1 MNSSSN
7 TTFFT
12 VNRTNVKKID
22 PKRATVVISVEE
34 FEDLMSYKRIC
45 KDLFKEFGDD
55 LLE

>member
-1 MNSSSN
+1 MNTSSN
-7 TTFFT
+7 TTFT
-12 VNRTNVKKID
+12 VNRTKKID
-22 PKRATVVISVEE
+22 PKRDSICISIEE

>member
-12 VNRTNVKKID
+12 INENRVKPVD
-22 PKRATVVISVEE
+22 PKTASVTISLEE